1 MRKHGL
7 TRKIGIEESLS
18 GLFQKARES
27 SIRPAPGIPNLT
39 RGVQMS
45 RNQYS
50 TRTFVSLAILFSVV
64 LLAPVRPIPAQ
75 DAPQSTGDEFRIGV
89 SDVLTVSVWKNPD
102 LSAQVPVRPDGK
114 IALPLVG
121 EVHAAD
127 MTPDELRQELNTQF
141 ASFVTAPTISV
152 VVNEI
157 NSMKVFIVGEVRSP
171 GSYDIIEPTRLMQAL
186 AMAGGL
192 SEYADKSDI
201 LILRQQGSVE
211 NRIIVSVK
219 GITNGKKMED
229 NILLEPGDTI
239 VVP

>member
-1 MRKHGL
+1 MNKSTCLIGNVPAL
-7 TRKIGIEESLS
+7 TAALVLAGALGSLLPALAQEESQS
-18 GLFQKARES
+18 
-27 SIRPAPGIPNLT
+27 PND
-39 RGVQMS
+39 
-45 RNQYS
+45 
-50 TRTFVSLAILFSVV
+50 FH
-64 LLAPVRPIPAQ
+64 
-75 DAPQSTGDEFRIGV
+75 IGV
-89 SDVLTVSVWKNPD
+89 SDVLTISVWKNPE

-121 EVHAAD
+121 EVQAAGL
-127 MTPDELRQELNTQF
+127 TPDQLRQDLNGQF

-152 VVNEI
+152 VVNQI

-171 GSYDIIEPTRLMQAL
+171 GSYDIIQPTRLMQAL

-192 SEYADKSDI
+192 SEYADKSDV
-201 LILRQQGSVE
+201 LVLRQAGSTE

-219 GITNGKKMED
+219 GITNGKKLAD